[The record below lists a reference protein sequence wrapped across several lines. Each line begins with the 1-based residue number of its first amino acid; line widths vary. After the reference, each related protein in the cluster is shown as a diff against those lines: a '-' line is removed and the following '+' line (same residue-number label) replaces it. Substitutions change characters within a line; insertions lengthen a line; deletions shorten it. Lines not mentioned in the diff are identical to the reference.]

1 MNRYK
6 IAIANEFLPDRRL
19 FHFPPSRTVG
29 RTVKYIKHCISKDG
43 VFIADNIPEESLN
56 GAIVEISKLYN
67 APILVK
73 TLKEA
78 QLFSISYSH
87 RHIFPE
93 NDIPLGQ
100 FFILYD
106 CFEKDLSRKIEP
118 IVTIYTNKDAIQYL
132 LKDPE

>member
-93 NDIPLGQ
+93 NDIFLGQ